1 MHIQMERL
9 YQAAKELRGIEG
21 LSEVA
26 LALDQSP
33 QTVNNWE
40 RRGMSK
46 IGALKAQTAFGC
58 SATWLLTGEG
68 SMRLPEGQT
77 QAEDVAAPTDPRNTR
92 GFARIRIIESQPT
105 VPIRFVK
112 LKLRAGATGVAGEF
126 EPDDGGIYEL
136 PAEVVTQ
143 IGIEPQWLLAVRVKG
158 DSMWPMMFDQEIVV
172 VSRKN
177 IQLVDGRIYALNFDG
192 EPLIKQLIQKGK
204 EWYLHSFNH
213 KFGDVNVRSGQC
225 DIIGEVVWQAGRSL
239 RAHL

>member
-40 RRGMSK
+40 RRGISK
-46 IGALKAQTAFGC
+46 MGALKAQTAFGC

-68 SMRLPEGQT
+68 SMRLPHSEG
-77 QAEDVAAPTDPRNTR
+77 DHRDAPTSPPVPHGVGRV
-92 GFARIRIIESQPT
+92 RIIDTQPT

-112 LKLRAGATGVAGEF
+112 LKLRAGATGVASEF
-126 EPDDGGIYEL
+126 EPDDGGIYEVPVAVIDL
-136 PAEVVTQ
+136 

-158 DSMWPMMFDQEIVV
+158 NSMRPMMFDQEIVL

-177 IQLVDGRIYALNFDG
+177 VQLINGLIYALNFDG
-192 EPLIKQLIQKGK
+192 EPLIKQLIQKGN
-204 EWYLHSFNH
+204 EWYLHSFNPEY
-213 KFGDVNVRSGQC
+213 GDVNVRSGQC
-225 DIIGEVVWQAGRSL
+225 DVIGEVVYQAGRSI
-239 RAHL
+239 REHL